1 MWTHRAGRGRGVSQC
16 GVPVIDPMPTTLRM
30 AEAMVKAN
38 LRHSRRSY
46 HVPPPKVGYDFV
58 KL

>member
-1 MWTHRAGRGRGVSQC
+1 
-16 GVPVIDPMPTTLRM
+16 M

-46 HVPPPKVGYDFV
+46 HVPPPKKVVGYDFV
-58 KL
+58 GRPAAAHPAR